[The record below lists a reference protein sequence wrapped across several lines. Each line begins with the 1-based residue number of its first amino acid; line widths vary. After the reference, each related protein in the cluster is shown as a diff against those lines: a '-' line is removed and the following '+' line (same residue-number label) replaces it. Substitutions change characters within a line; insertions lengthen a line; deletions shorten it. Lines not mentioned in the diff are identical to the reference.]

1 MYLSSY
7 RLGDHVD
14 RLFDLMRG
22 KRRVGVV
29 ANALDFIPD
38 DARQRYEETIYSP
51 LKELSDLGGEPEYLD
66 LRRYFGNPSALER
79 ALREIDLV
87 WVLGGNVFLLRR
99 AMRQSGFDDLILR
112 LLEED
117 SIVYGGFSAGAVV
130 ASRTLKGIDLMDGPR
145 ELAEGYDPS
154 VLWEGLGLIE
164 FSIVPHYRSD
174 HSEAEMAE
182 RAATFFKEQVLP
194 FQVLRDGDAI
204 LVEHGVISLLSD
216 PVKD

>member
-7 RLGDHVD
+7 RLGAHVE

-22 KRRVGVV
+22 RRRVGIV

-51 LKELSDLGGEPEYLD
+51 LRELSDLGAEPEYLD
-66 LRRYFGNPSALER
+66 LRRYFGNPSALEH

-99 AMRQSGFDDLILR
+99 AMRQSGFDDLMLR

-130 ASRTLKGIDLMDGPR
+130 ACRTLKGIDLMDDPHQ
-145 ELAEGYDPS
+145 LASGYDPA
-154 VLWEGLGLIE
+154 VIWDGLGFLD

-174 HSEAEMAE
+174 HDEAEMAE
-182 RAATFFKEQVLP
+182 RAVAFFKERALP
-194 FQVLRDGDAI
+194 FQAIRDGDAI
-204 LVEHGVISLLSD
+204 MIEDGAVSLLSNQPD
-216 PVKD
+216 

>member
-22 KRRVGVV
+22 KRRVGII

-51 LKELSDLGGEPEYLD
+51 LRELSDLRAEPEYLD
-66 LRRYFGNPSALER
+66 LRRYFGNSTALEQT
-79 ALREIDLV
+79 LREFDLV

-99 AMRQSGFDDLILR
+99 AMRQSGFDDLIAR

-130 ASRTLKGIDLMDGPR
+130 ATKTLKGIDLMDDPN
-145 ELAEGYDPS
+145 ELAEGYEPS

-174 HSEAEMAE
+174 HVEAEMAE
-182 RAATFFKEQVLP
+182 RAATFFKQHALP

-216 PVKD
+216 PIKD